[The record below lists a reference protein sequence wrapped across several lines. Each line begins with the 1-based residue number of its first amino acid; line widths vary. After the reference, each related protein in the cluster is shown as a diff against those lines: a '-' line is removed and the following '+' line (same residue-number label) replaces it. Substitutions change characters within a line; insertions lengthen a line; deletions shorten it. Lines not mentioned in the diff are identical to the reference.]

1 MICCERN
8 VVLADKL
15 EDAKTK
21 VMTDESR
28 HRPWPRQVPTLR
40 SKFIGLACTTTDQW
54 PTYLEHVWIT
64 FSPMTKIS
72 QAKKL

>member
-21 VMTDESR
+21 AMTDESR

-54 PTYLEHVWIT
+54 PTYLLCRKA
-64 FSPMTKIS
+64 TKLS
-72 QAKKL
+72 VDNDLF